1 MDRLDRVLAA
11 AAPLL
16 RRIDDLLAAGGAPAD
31 HRVWAELRRVRL
43 LPGDAARGVAAL
55 SPRELLDAAPELRGN
70 ARAYGALAAALPG
83 PGEWTGAAAEAYD
96 AVRRRTAAHL
106 SGGGESLSARL
117 EASADLADGLA
128 AWMVDA
134 RDAVA
139 DALAQ
144 ALSSAEAVALAGGG
158 PGPPSP
164 RELDAAAEIGALV
177 LRAVADGCLA
187 GAALLPNS
195 AELAETH

>member
-16 RRIDDLLAAGGAPAD
+16 RRVDELLAAGGAPAD

-55 SPRELLDAAPELRGN
+55 SPRELLDAAPDLRGN
-70 ARAYGALAAALPG
+70 VRAYGALAASLPG

-96 AVRRRTAAHL
+96 AARRRAAAHL
-106 SGGGESLSARL
+106 SGGGESLGARL
-117 EASADLADGLA
+117 EASADLADGLV
-128 AWMVDA
+128 AWMRGA

-139 DALAQ
+139 DALAR
-144 ALSSAEAVALAGGG
+144 ALSSTAAVVLAEGGTDL
-158 PGPPSP
+158 STS
-164 RELDAAAEIGALV
+164 RELDAAAEVAALV

-187 GAALLPNS
+187 GEALLRDS
-195 AELAETH
+195 AGLAEAH

>member
-1 MDRLDRVLAA
+1 MLETSAR
-11 AAPLL
+11 LL
-16 RRIDDLLAAGGAPAD
+16 RLLG
-31 HRVWAELRRVRL
+31 L
-43 LPGDAARGVAAL
+43 LQT
-55 SPRELLDAAPELRGN
+55 
-70 ARAYGALAAALPG
+70 

-106 SGGGESLSARL
+106 SGGGESLGARL

-128 AWMVDA
+128 AWMVGA

-139 DALAQ
+139 EALAV
-144 ALSSAEAVALAGGG
+144 ALGSAEAVVLAGVG
-158 PGPPSP
+158 PGLPPH

-187 GAALLPNS
+187 GAALLRDS